1 MKSLAL
7 WILGGMLVSFPSA
20 LLAADAKGVGIV
32 KGTVTVGGKPAT
44 DAVVSIEGLSKQQIK
59 TQMLLHKPR
68 KTIIDQRNLKFTPTV
83 VAIMAGETVDFPN
96 NDKSWHNVYSK
107 GGANDFDLGLYPPGK
122 SRNKKFEKPGV
133 SRVLCNA
140 HPGMEAFIVVK
151 DHPFYSAT
159 DSRGNYEINNVPL
172 GKVRVQIWHPNLD
185 VRNETV
191 ELVRD
196 GEVFALNVDLKS
208 LR

>member
-83 VAIMAGETVDFPN
+83 VAIIQVVAQRLFQGRRERFRSRSLPAG
-96 NDKSWHNVYSK
+96 
-107 GGANDFDLGLYPPGK
+107 
-122 SRNKKFEKPGV
+122 
-133 SRVLCNA
+133 
-140 HPGMEAFIVVK
+140 
-151 DHPFYSAT
+151 
-159 DSRGNYEINNVPL
+159 
-172 GKVRVQIWHPNLD
+172 
-185 VRNETV
+185 
-191 ELVRD
+191 
-196 GEVFALNVDLKS
+196 
-208 LR
+208 

>member
-20 LLAADAKGVGIV
+20 LLAADAKGAGIV
-32 KGTVTVGGKPAT
+32 KGTITIGGKPAT

-59 TQMLLHKPR
+59 TQTSRHKPR

-107 GGANDFDLGLYPPGK
+107 GGANDFDLGLYASGK
-122 SRNKKFEKPGV
+122 TRSKKFDNAGV
-133 SRVLCNA
+133 SR
-140 HPGMEAFIVVK
+140 
-151 DHPFYSAT
+151 
-159 DSRGNYEINNVPL
+159 
-172 GKVRVQIWHPNLD
+172 
-185 VRNETV
+185 
-191 ELVRD
+191 
-196 GEVFALNVDLKS
+196 
-208 LR
+208 